1 MQLKKRR
8 KNTMTVTRT
17 LDTSK
22 PFKFTEEQ
30 LAELAALKKIP
41 GEPDEDCPELTDEQ
55 LDQMIEARNRRLA
68 LQRKKVVSVRLSAE
82 AILKAKAFGKGY
94 TALLS
99 QILEKTLADDE
110 LLKRLNADINGAL
123 NILRKFLNSSKGT
136 SEFSVLQKIIGN
148 GLVFRIV
155 RITGNGI
162 EAKL

>member
-1 MQLKKRR
+1 
-8 KNTMTVTRT
+8 MTVTRT

-99 QILEKTLADDE
+99 QILEKTLV
-110 LLKRLNADINGAL
+110 NADINGAL

>member
-1 MQLKKRR
+1 
-8 KNTMTVTRT
+8 MTVTRT

-82 AILKAKAFGKGY
+82 VCPTHEGMNRKIRYGFFGVCR
-94 TALLS
+94 
-99 QILEKTLADDE
+99 
-110 LLKRLNADINGAL
+110 RLC
-123 NILRKFLNSSKGT
+123 
-136 SEFSVLQKIIGN
+136 E
-148 GLVFRIV
+148 
-155 RITGNGI
+155 
-162 EAKL
+162 

>member
-1 MQLKKRR
+1 
-8 KNTMTVTRT
+8 MTVTRT

-30 LAELAALKKIP
+30 LAKLAALKKIP

-99 QILEKTLADDE
+99 QILEKTLKCRYQRSFE
-110 LLKRLNADINGAL
+110 YP
-123 NILRKFLNSSKGT
+123 
-136 SEFSVLQKIIGN
+136 QKIPELFKRN
-148 GLVFRIV
+148 Q
-155 RITGNGI
+155 
-162 EAKL
+162 